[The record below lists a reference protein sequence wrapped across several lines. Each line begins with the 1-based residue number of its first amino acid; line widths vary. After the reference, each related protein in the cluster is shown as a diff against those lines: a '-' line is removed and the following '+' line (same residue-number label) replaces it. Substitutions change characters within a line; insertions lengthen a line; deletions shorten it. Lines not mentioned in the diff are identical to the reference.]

1 MHCKKQIQQ
10 LVSFATVL
18 LFSGIVIFGSLSIA
32 IGDINSS
39 NASQA
44 GGMTIVDISNI
55 TKEQEKMSSDLI
67 SLVTDQGELSSE
79 ATAYTNSAVSSP
91 VQVNDEQERQLV
103 FVYISLFQGEQTS
116 IIDTYAWNITSIDAD
131 NSLVTAWVDVN
142 RLEEIASLEEVR
154 SVRTV
159 VRPMVNTGAVK
170 TAGDAIHRTDLV
182 RSGYSKDGSGIKI
195 GVISDGVNAISASQ
209 ASGDLPSDVT
219 VLRNN
224 VGGDEGIAMMEIIHD
239 MAPGAK
245 LYFHDHGNS
254 VYEFNDAI
262 DSLVGAGCTIIVD
275 DITWPDQPFFED
287 GVVATHVAEVIAN
300 NNIVYI
306 SSAGNSAM
314 RHYQGMFVDDGT
326 GYHDKVFPLPA
337 GASFQLFLQ
346 WDDQFGL
353 SSNDYDLYVLDS
365 SGSTIAYSS
374 NSQSGNGDPLEWTST
389 SYLSEPA
396 YIKIKSR
403 DGTAERRT
411 LELFIYPSSQV
422 TLDQTNLTSLDSI
435 FGHPAVPDVIAVAAI
450 SGNNVDHDRVESYS
464 SQGPV
469 TIAYPVSAAREKPD
483 LAGISSVAVTGA
495 GNFGTIFSGTSAAAP
510 HVAAVAAQLWGNDM
524 NMSAAEVRNILYQ
537 TAEDVESS
545 GSDYLSGHGRVDALN
560 CFAYYVNR
568 APVLENTGNR
578 GINETQELV
587 INLIATDMDGEALT
601 YSTDA
606 PFGTLV
612 GNVFSWTPTYED
624 AGTYTVEFS
633 VTDGKHTDSK
643 LTTITVNNVDRA
655 PVIETIGN
663 KQINE
668 NSLLEFTIL
677 ANDPDGDAVTYSV
690 DDLPP
695 GATFNVSTRTF
706 SWISSPDIVGHY
718 QVIFSAEANGLSDS
732 ETITITVGDLAGAP
746 ELGAT
751 GNRNINEN
759 DLLEFIVSASD
770 PEGDIIIY
778 SATDLPDGATF
789 DINTGAFSWTPDYN
803 DSGTYTVVFVAEAGG
818 LLDSET
824 IVITVNNVDREPELS
839 PIGNKEVNESELLSF
854 TISATDHDMDT
865 ISYLAT
871 NLPYGADL
879 NNVTGE
885 FSWAPTYSDSGV
897 YDVEFIANAN
907 GLITS
912 ENVLITVNNVDRAPV
927 FVPIGDQVADE
938 NRLLSFNISATDE
951 DGDIVRYSAVS
962 LPEGAELNSE
972 TGDFN
977 WIPVATGNY
986 VVTFIAESNGL
997 NDSQNITIEVL
1008 DSPPFISD
1016 LSVSSITSSSIT
1028 LTWTNSP
1035 DVAFT
1040 EIYRNNTIIGNV
1052 TGPSSQYEDL
1062 DLTSNTSYEYS
1073 LLPYAAN
1080 GVEGSMV
1087 SITLV
1092 TSSPSSSNS
1101 GSGGSGRSSSSGTS
1115 AKSSGGGGGAGSSE
1129 DFVNIAVKDVATAYV
1144 MMDSDITYEFTRE
1157 GNAVQSISFHSLKNS
1172 GEITSAIEVLKGR
1185 SKLVSS
1191 DAEGIVYKYINIW
1204 VGKSGFATP
1213 SNMNDIRINF
1223 KVNNSWIQEMG
1234 LAPEEV
1240 ILQRYNG
1247 SSWEV
1252 LPTTLQSDT
1261 IEYSIFESTTPGFS
1275 AFAITGEKSMP
1286 SPVSSSE
1293 DIGSD
1298 QIENAGLTQSQPERS
1313 NIWSILMAILAIS
1326 FVVVG
1331 YTYLKKRQN

>member
-262 DSLVGAGCTIIVD
+262 DSLVEAGCTIIVD

>member
-706 SWISSPDIVGHY
+706 SWISSPDVVGHY

>member
-262 DSLVGAGCTIIVD
+262 DSLVEAGCTIIVD

-706 SWISSPDIVGHY
+706 SWISSPDVVGHY

>member
-262 DSLVGAGCTIIVD
+262 DSLVEAGCTIIVD

-578 GINETQELV
+578 EINETQELV